1 MPLDN
6 LLYGLIETGL
16 NKLQQLDSSAQQKR
30 KILDGSVIGV
40 ALKELNKPIYFIISQ
55 QKIDILNVYDWQPD
69 CFIRLNISAFKE
81 LQNNQ
86 QLPHL
91 IKTEQLE
98 VEGDIQL
105 AQQFAQLLTEMDID
119 WEEHLSKKIG
129 DILAHRVCYQGK
141 KAKRNLALKFKTI
154 GQHNAQFVTEEL
166 KIAPSALEVAH
177 FCEQVEEIET
187 QSNDLQSRINH
198 LLNR

>member
-16 NKLQQLDSSAQQKR
+16 NKLHQLDSSSQQKR
-30 KILDGSVIGV
+30 KQLDGSVIGV
-40 ALKELNKPIYFIISQ
+40 TLKEINKPIYFIISK
-55 QKIDILNVYDWQPD
+55 QKIDILNIYDGQPN
-69 CFIRLNISAFKE
+69 CFIRLNISALQQ

-86 QLPHL
+86 QLTHL

-105 AQQFAQLLTEMDID
+105 VQQFAQLLTEMDID
-119 WEEHLSKKIG
+119 WEEHLSDKIG
-129 DILAHRVCYQGK
+129 DVLAHKLCYH
-141 KAKRNLALKFKTI
+141 AKQTKHHISTRLKTLERHSALFL
-154 GQHNAQFVTEEL
+154 TEEI
-166 KIAPSALEVAH
+166 KFAPSALEVAH
-177 FCEQVEEIET
+177 FCEQVKEIDA
-187 QSNDLQSRINH
+187 QSTRIESRINH

>member
-30 KILDGSVIGV
+30 RVLDGTVFGV
-40 ALKELNKPIYFIISQ
+40 ALKELNKPIYLIISK
-55 QKIDILNVYDWQPD
+55 QKIDILNTYDWQPD
-69 CFIRLNISAFKE
+69 CFIRLSISAIKE

-119 WEEHLSKKIG
+119 WEEHLSTKVG
-129 DILAHRVCYQGK
+129 DLLAHKLCYHGK
-141 KAKRNLALKFKTI
+141 NAKHAFISKFKNI
-154 GQHNAQFVTEEL
+154 EQHSAQFLTEEM

-187 QSNDLQSRINH
+187 QSTRIESRINH